1 MQTNRIEQFALSEFQ
16 PQYTPYRS
24 YTGDKLLD
32 DIIDCSQHG
41 EPVKLNSALVA
52 HMIRD
57 KVISVKQN
65 SKNSPNQSI
74 DDYIWLARKRKVE
87 DVILDRQNK
96 AITII
101 FEEENG
107 DDYND
112 KNEIKIEQPTS
123 AESWY
128 IAVTDGD
135 GICWASYYILL
146 QTCHSLFYISV
157 PHSKLASVPDFPN
170 IWVSEKYGQVFKVDS
185 SNIKNCLPLAQN
197 LLGTKESGGKYL
209 CISIAGADGKTIN
222 PRVHRLV
229 CYAWHHNPYCYS
241 QVNHIDENRFNND
254 ADNLEFCTP
263 EYNLKYYQVCKAI
276 KNAPQLFA
284 YKEDYPLI
292 RDTVNKIIYTNC
304 RNKQEQKQLEQKYI
318 QELIDTISKKYDGE
332 LLSADTFTF

>member
-1 MQTNRIEQFALSEFQ
+1 MSRPHEIECMALDSYQ

-52 HMIRD
+52 HMIRG

-74 DDYIWLARKRKVE
+74 NDYIWLARKRKVE
-87 DVILDRQNK
+87 DIQINDRERF
-96 AITII
+96 TIY
-101 FEEENG
+101 FEDEG
-107 DDYND
+107 DEYHGYNHISIRNP
-112 KNEIKIEQPTS
+112 KN
-123 AESWY
+123 AVAWY
-128 IAVTDGD
+128 VAGTDGD
-135 GICWASYYILL
+135 GVCLSFYYIYL
-146 QTCHSLFYISV
+146 QTCHDIFFISI
-157 PHSKLASVPDFPN
+157 PHSKLASVPDMPHL
-170 IWVSEKYGQVFKVDS
+170 WVSEKYGQVFKVDS
-185 SNIKNCLPLAQN
+185 TNIKNCLPLAQN
-197 LLGTKESGGKYL
+197 LLGTKEQGGKYL

-276 KNAPQLFA
+276 KNAPQLFM
-284 YKEDYPLI
+284 YQEDYSLI
-292 RDTVNKIIYTNC
+292 RDTVNKIIYTHC
-304 RNKQEQKQLEQKYI
+304 RDKKEQKELEQKYI
-318 QELIDTISKKYDGE
+318 ADLIAQLEKKYDGE

>member
-52 HMIRD
+52 HMIRG

-74 DDYIWLARKRKVE
+74 DGYLWLARKRKVE
-87 DVILDRQNK
+87 DIQINDRERF
-96 AITII
+96 TIY
-101 FEEENG
+101 FEDEG
-107 DDYND
+107 DEYHGYNHISIRNP
-112 KNEIKIEQPTS
+112 KN
-123 AESWY
+123 AVAWY
-128 IAVTDGD
+128 VAGTDGD
-135 GICWASYYILL
+135 GVCCSYYYIYL
-146 QTCHSLFYISV
+146 QTCHDIFFISI
-157 PHSKLASVPDFPN
+157 PHSKLKSVPDMPHL
-170 IWVSEKYGQVFKVDS
+170 WVSEKYGQVFKVDA
-185 SNIKNCLPLAQN
+185 SNKKNCLPLTQN
-197 LLGTKESGGKYL
+197 LLGTKQTGGKYL
-209 CISIAGADGKTIN
+209 CISIDNAEGRTTN
-222 PRVHRLV
+222 YRVHRLV
-229 CYAWHHNPYCYS
+229 CYAWHHNPFCCS

-304 RNKQEQKQLEQKYI
+304 KDKKEQKELEQKYI
-318 QELIDTISKKYDGE
+318 ADLIAQLEKKYDGE